1 MAKGDELE
9 ERLIDFAA
17 RVLKLC
23 AALPRTQAGH
33 HVAGQLL
40 RSGTSPAANYAE
52 ARAAESRKDFVHKL
66 KIALKEMNETHT
78 WLRILTRS
86 DMVPEQKL
94 TDLSAECVAL
104 CKILNASITTTTAN
118 KRRRTH

>member
-23 AALPRTQAGH
+23 AALPRTQAGQ
-33 HVAGQLL
+33 HVARQLL

-86 DMVPEQKL
+86 DMVPEHKL
-94 TDLSAECVAL
+94 NDLSTECVAL
-104 CKILNASITTTTAN
+104 CKILNASITTTMGN
-118 KRRRTH
+118 GQ